1 MSEHQKQTTMTEI
14 NPIAEDVAART
25 LPDGPPPEPP
35 PGPIAQSVAIGFRAV
50 YAVTLLLAVVWLGT
64 NIRQISPDTQAVVM
78 RLGRIVK
85 VQNSGLLLAWP
96 RPIEQVILLPGPER
110 QLSETVSS
118 LPVPGGVTTQAAG
131 NGGTA
136 EKIPATASLY
146 MTGDGN
152 VVFLDAKLTYHI
164 MDPQAYVLSQ
174 AHIQAGLDRMFRA
187 AAVRVTAG
195 YGLNDFLVTQTNMT
209 GAGAQAI
216 TALRNAVRDDLLN
229 GVNAK
234 LQELTKEGVGFGIQV
249 DRIDLTAW
257 LPPDA
262 KTAFDAVLTATQNA
276 DQQVA
281 SARTAAEL
289 RRQGAERE
297 GDRVT
302 SAAQATASENVTSA
316 TVNTAP
322 VKAMAAQ
329 ETSQNKSTVMLR
341 AYNER
346 APSILNSAGSITL
359 VDPQGGTRFVL
370 PGK

>member
-1 MSEHQKQTTMTEI
+1 VNEI
-14 NPIAEDVAART
+14 TDIAEDPSVRP

-64 NIRQISPDTQAVVM
+64 NIRQIAPDNQAVVM

-96 RPIEQVILLPGPER
+96 RPIEEVLLLPGPER
-110 QLSETVSS
+110 QLSETVGS
-118 LPVPGGVTTQAAG
+118 LPPVGGIAAESAG
-131 NGGTA
+131 NGVTE

-146 MTGDGN
+146 LTGDGN

-164 MDPQAYVLSQ
+164 VDPRAYVLSQ
-174 AHIQAGLDRMFRA
+174 VHIQPGLDRMFRA

-195 YGLNDFLVTQTNMT
+195 YGLNDFLVAQPNAVG
-209 GAGAQAI
+209 GAGAQSI
-216 TALRNAVRDDLLN
+216 TALRTAVRDDLLS
-229 GVNAK
+229 GVNGK
-234 LQELTKEGVGFGIQV
+234 LQELNKEGVGFGIQV

-257 LPPDA
+257 LPPEA
-262 KTAFDAVLTATQNA
+262 KTAFDAVLTATQVA

-281 SARTAAEL
+281 AARTAAEL

-302 SAAQATASENVTSA
+302 SAAQATASEGITSA
-316 TVNTAP
+316 SVNTAP
-322 VKAMAAQ
+322 IKALAAQ
-329 ETSQNKSTVMLR
+329 ETTQNKGTVMLR

-346 APSILNSAGSITL
+346 IPSIMNSAGSVTL
-359 VDPQGGTRFVL
+359 VDPQGGSRFVL